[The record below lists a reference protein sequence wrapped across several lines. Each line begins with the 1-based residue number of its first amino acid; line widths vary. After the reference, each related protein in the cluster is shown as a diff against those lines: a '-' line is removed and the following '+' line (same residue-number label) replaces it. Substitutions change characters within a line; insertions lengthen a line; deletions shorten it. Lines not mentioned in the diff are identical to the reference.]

1 MIPYKN
7 VISQKIVDNTI
18 NQKKCGP
25 FTVDLLELGIKDMYK
40 FMLYTLLKQKFTLL
54 SSEYMIRIRL

>member
-25 FTVDLLELGIKDMYK
+25 FTVDLPELGIKDM
-40 FMLYTLLKQKFTLL
+40 
-54 SSEYMIRIRL
+54 